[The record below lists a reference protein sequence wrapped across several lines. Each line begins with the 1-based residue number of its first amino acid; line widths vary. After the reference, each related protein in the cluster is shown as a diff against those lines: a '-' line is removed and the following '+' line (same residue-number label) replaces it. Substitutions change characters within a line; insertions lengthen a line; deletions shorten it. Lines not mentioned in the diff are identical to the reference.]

1 MNAASRRPS
10 TSSARGGL
18 SARFRDLGVRTKVLA
33 AVGVST
39 AVAVLVGVL
48 GLAALSSSAATTEM
62 LYEENILGVHF
73 SADME
78 TAMSDMRLKV
88 RDVMLAVDEESKRAK
103 LVELDEAEARFDEAR
118 EAYGATPLDANREL
132 VLDTLDTVLRKYL
145 NDQRTVMA
153 PIALSGNTALWV
165 QTNEDIVG
173 PLSSM
178 MTAQVD
184 ALIEAESERSVEAV
198 ASARS
203 AYEQQRVVSV
213 LVLALG
219 ALLALGLGW
228 LVARQV
234 ASSARRVQDVVEK
247 VAAGDLTGTT
257 GMTSRDELGRM
268 GAALDGA
275 LVNLRSVM
283 STVVRS
289 SDSVA
294 AASEQLSASSHQISA
309 GAEETSAQAGVVSAA
324 ALQVSGN
331 VQTVAAG
338 AEEMGASIREISQSA
353 NDAAR
358 VAAEAVTAAQSATGS
373 VAKLGTSSQEIG
385 DVVRV
390 ITTIAEQTN
399 LLALNATIEA
409 ARAGEAGKG
418 FAVVASEV
426 KDLAQETA
434 RATESI
440 GRLVETIQTDTAGAV
455 SSIEHISGVISSI
468 NDYQLTI
475 ASAVEEQ
482 TATTTEMS
490 RNVADAATG
499 AGEIASNI
507 TGVSDAADST
517 TQALAQTTA
526 AVNELARMAAEMRA
540 SVSTFTY

>member
-1 MNAASRRPS
+1 MSIPPQKRAA
-10 TSSARGGL
+10 ARLEDLSVRVKVLGVVAIATVVAIVIGLVGLQAL
-18 SARFRDLGVRTKVLA
+18 SA
-33 AVGVST
+33 
-39 AVAVLVGVL
+39 
-48 GLAALSSSAATTEM
+48 SADTTEQ
-62 LYEENILGVHF
+62 LYEENVLGVLHA
-73 SADME
+73 SEME
-78 TAMSDMRLKV
+78 LAMNDMRLRS
-88 RDVMLAVDEESKRAK
+88 RDAILALDPDKTREK
-103 LVELDEAEARFDEAR
+103 LTELDDAEAAFEEAEGLYA
-118 EAYGATPLDANREL
+118 ATPLDAAREKTLAELTTTIDAYLTVQRDVMGPLAIAGDIEGWTAANDEQSRPLTTAMNEQISSL
-132 VLDTLDTVLRKYL
+132 VETERTRASEAVEASRDSYVQ
-145 NDQRTVMA
+145 QRTVSVVVL
-153 PIALSGNTALWV
+153 IA
-165 QTNEDIVG
+165 
-173 PLSSM
+173 
-178 MTAQVD
+178 
-184 ALIEAESERSVEAV
+184 
-198 ASARS
+198 
-203 AYEQQRVVSV
+203 
-213 LVLALG
+213 G
-219 ALLALGLGW
+219 ALLALTLGW
-228 LVARQV
+228 LVARGITRSAV
-234 ASSARRVQDVVEK
+234 AVQRVAEHL
-247 VAAGDLTGTT
+247 AEGDLTQTSGL
-257 GMTSRDELGRM
+257 TSRDEMGRM
-268 GAALDGA
+268 GAALDVATRRLGE
-275 LVNLRSVM
+275 VM

-294 AASEQLSASSHQISA
+294 AASEELSASSQQISA

>member
-1 MNAASRRPS
+1 MTDRPPVRR
-10 TSSARGGL
+10 SALARIEDL
-18 SARFRDLGVRTKVLA
+18 SIRTKVLGTVVVA
-33 AVGVST
+33 A

-48 GLAALSSSAATTEM
+48 GLLALATSAATTEE
-62 LYEENILGVHF
+62 LYEENLVGVRHVT
-73 SADME
+73 SMRYAAAQMRMYARDAAMAADEAGAEAAFGRLDTAEQDFRTAAAAYAETNLDESRRTTLDELSTTIDDYLDLQRGDMAE
-78 TAMSDMRLKV
+78 LALANYTAGWVEANESRVQPVTTAMG
-88 RDVMLAVDEESKRAK
+88 EELTA
-103 LVELDEAEARFDEAR
+103 LLEAENAEASAAVTSSR
-118 EAYGATPLDANREL
+118 EAYES
-132 VLDTLDTVLRKYL
+132 
-145 NDQRTVMA
+145 QR
-153 PIALSGNTALWV
+153 L
-165 QTNEDIVG
+165 
-173 PLSSM
+173 
-178 MTAQVD
+178 
-184 ALIEAESERSVEAV
+184 
-198 ASARS
+198 
-203 AYEQQRVVSV
+203 VSV
-213 LVLALG
+213 TILVVG
-219 ALLALGLGW
+219 ALLALALGW
-228 LVARQV
+228 VVARGV
-234 ASSARRVQDVVEK
+234 ARSTKTVQDVVERL
-247 VAAGDLTGTT
+247 ADGDLTGST
-257 GMTSRDELGRM
+257 GMTSHDELGRM

-275 LVNLRSVM
+275 LANLRSVM

-294 AASEQLSASSHQISA
+294 AASEELSASSHQIAA
-309 GAEETSAQAGVVSAA
+309 GAEETSAQAGVVSTAA
-324 ALQVSGN
+324 IQVSGN

-358 VAAEAVTAAQSATGS
+358 VAAEAVTAAKSATGS
-373 VAKLGTSSQEIG
+373 VAQLGTSSQEIG

-426 KDLAQETA
+426 KELAQETA

-440 GRLVETIQTDTAGAV
+440 GRLVATIQTDTSGAV
-455 SSIEHISGVISSI
+455 EAIERISEVITSI

-482 TATTTEMS
+482 TATTNEMS
-490 RNVADAATG
+490 RSVAEAASG

-526 AVNELARMAAEMRA
+526 AVGELAQMASELRS
-540 SVSTFTY
+540 SVATFRY